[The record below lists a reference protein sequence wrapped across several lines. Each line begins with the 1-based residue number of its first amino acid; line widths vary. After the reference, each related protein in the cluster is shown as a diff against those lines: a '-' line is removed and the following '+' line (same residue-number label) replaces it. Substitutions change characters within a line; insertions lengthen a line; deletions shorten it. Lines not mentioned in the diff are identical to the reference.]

1 MSPEATPSHTPLE
14 MEQEAWRNE
23 RMYGAHAFISALETA
38 EAVGSISW
46 QLNVATLTSFM
57 RSVFDT
63 QVYDVEGEERLY
75 RADIKRPDG
84 TVRRVL
90 ARSDVQ
96 PGLGFDVR
104 YSDVLPDG
112 REENIEDYKWQTYF
126 YLAQGIAY

>member
-1 MSPEATPSHTPLE
+1 MSPEATPSVTRE
-14 MEQEAWRNE
+14 RTEQDEWRDE
-23 RMYGAHAFISALETA
+23 RMYGANAFIAALETA
-38 EAVGSISW
+38 EAMGSISW

-57 RSVFDT
+57 QSVFDT
-63 QVYDVEGEERLY
+63 QVYDVEDEERLY

-90 ARSDVQ
+90 ARSDAQ

-112 REENIEDYKWQTYF
+112 TEEHIEDYEWQTYF
-126 YLAQGIAY
+126 HLAQGIAY